1 MPTDQPSLDAL
12 RRAASGGLAGLGGR
26 SVGRRGFLRG
36 ASVSA
41 LALGVPGLLS
51 ACGTDSQ
58 VQSAE
63 SCVSKDI
70 SDQEKKLVFSN
81 WPEYIDRKGNA
92 IPTLEAFQQQTGIE
106 VTYNTDI
113 NDNNDFFGKVKDQLG
128 ACEPIG
134 RDIITLTDWMAA
146 RMIGLG
152 WIQKLDKANLPN
164 VEANLK
170 ADLKSPSWDSE
181 RTYSV
186 PWQSGLT
193 GIAYNA
199 KYTGEV
205 KSFEDLMTRGDL
217 KGKISLLSEM
227 GDTML
232 FMLLLEGADP
242 EDFTEDEWA
251 AAIDRLQKYVDSG
264 QVRRFTG
271 NDYIRDLNAGNIVAC
286 EAWSGDVIA
295 MQYDNP
301 DIKWVVPEE
310 GLSLWSDNMMVPNKA
325 DHKTNAEAL
334 MNYYY
339 EPEVAATLAAWVN
352 YICPVDGA
360 QDAMKKI
367 DPSLVDNPLIFPDDA
382 FLSKAYGFMELDEKT
397 RQQYDKDFAQVIG
410 A

>member
-1 MPTDQPSLDAL
+1 MPTDPSSLDAML
-12 RRAASGGLAGLGGR
+12 RAARGGVAGRPLGRRNLFRGAGLA
-26 SVGRRGFLRG
+26 
-36 ASVSA
+36 A
-41 LALGVPGLLS
+41 LALGAPGLLS

-63 SCVSKDI
+63 GCKSTDI
-70 SDQEKKLVFSN
+70 SDEEKEVVFSN
-81 WPEYIDRKGNA
+81 WPEYIDRKGQA
-92 IPTLEAFQQQTGIE
+92 IPTLEGFETKSGIQ

-128 ACEPIG
+128 SCEPIG

-152 WIQKLDKANLPN
+152 WIQKLDKSAMPN
-164 VEANLK
+164 VEANLA
-170 ADLKSPSWDSE
+170 ADLTSPSWDSE
-181 RTYSV
+181 REYSV

-205 KSFEDLMTRGDL
+205 RSFEELMTRGDL

-242 EDFTEDEWA
+242 EDFTQEEWD
-251 AAIDRLQKYVDSG
+251 AAIGRLEGYVGSG

-325 DHKTNAEAL
+325 DHKANAEAL
-334 MNYYY
+334 MDHYYD
-339 EPEVAATLAAWVN
+339 PEVAATLAAWVN

-360 QDAMKKI
+360 QEAMKKI
-367 DPSLVDNPLIFPDDA
+367 DPSLVDNPLIFPDAD
-382 FLSKAYGFMELDEKT
+382 FLSNAYGFMELDEKT
-397 RQQYDKDFAQVIG
+397 RQQYDKDFAKVIG